1 MMKSKMLIIILAII
15 VISAVIFGII
25 MAYKTYRTPMYVED
39 LEKAIEILTSEVEN
53 ENDRMIK
60 LAMYNELSKS
70 KMMIDRNT
78 NETKKFSNEEMEKI
92 YSDMGGK
99 EAVVKYLESIK
110 DDGERRN
117 ELQLALDLEIIT
129 RNEMDKMW

>member
-70 KMMIDRNT
+70 KIMIDRNT

-117 ELQLALDLEIIT
+117 KLQLALDLEIIT

>member
-70 KMMIDRNT
+70 KIMIDRNT
-78 NETKKFSNEEMEKI
+78 NETKNLVMKKWKKYILTWGEK
-92 YSDMGGK
+92 K
-99 EAVVKYLESIK
+99 L
-110 DDGERRN
+110 
-117 ELQLALDLEIIT
+117 L
-129 RNEMDKMW
+129 

>member
-70 KMMIDRNT
+70 KIMIDRNT

-117 ELQLALDLEIIT
+117 ELQLALDLEIVT

>member
-1 MMKSKMLIIILAII
+1 MLIIILAII

-70 KMMIDRNT
+70 KIMIDRNT

>member
-39 LEKAIEILTSEVEN
+39 LEKAIEIPTSEVEN

-70 KMMIDRNT
+70 KIMIDRNT

>member
-25 MAYKTYRTPMYVED
+25 MAYKTYRSPMYVED

-70 KMMIDRNT
+70 KIMIDRNT

>member
-15 VISAVIFGII
+15 VISAVIFGVI

-70 KMMIDRNT
+70 KIMIDRNT

>member
-1 MMKSKMLIIILAII
+1 
-15 VISAVIFGII
+15 
-25 MAYKTYRTPMYVED
+25 
-39 LEKAIEILTSEVEN
+39 
-53 ENDRMIK
+53 
-60 LAMYNELSKS
+60 
-70 KMMIDRNT
+70 
-78 NETKKFSNEEMEKI
+78 MEKI

>member
-70 KMMIDRNT
+70 KIMIDRNT

-110 DDGERRN
+110 DDGKRRN

>member
-70 KMMIDRNT
+70 KIMIVRNT

>member
-25 MAYKTYRTPMYVED
+25 MAYKTYRTPMYVDD

-70 KMMIDRNT
+70 KIMIDRNT

>member
-70 KMMIDRNT
+70 KIMIDRNT

-99 EAVVKYLESIK
+99 EAVVKYLESSE

>member
-70 KMMIDRNT
+70 KIMIDRNT

>member
-70 KMMIDRNT
+70 KIMIDRNT

-117 ELQLALDLEIIT
+117 EFQLALDLEIIT

>member
-70 KMMIDRNT
+70 KIMIDRNT

-92 YSDMGGK
+92 YSDMEGK

>member
-70 KMMIDRNT
+70 KIMIDRNT

-92 YSDMGGK
+92 YADMGGK